1 VVPGAVVPLSVHLP
15 TPGGGGGLNYDL
27 IYNGARG
34 LHIAA
39 MVAWVAGLLILP
51 RLFVYHM
58 QAGPGTERLF
68 IDAER
73 RLLRIILN
81 PAMIVTWVLGLGLV
95 HLNGAL
101 IRGEGWGFL
110 AQPWMVVK
118 LAGVVLVTGWHG
130 YLAAARKRF
139 ERGANTRSETFW
151 RVSNELPFVAAIV
164 MILAVT
170 VEFGR

>member
-1 VVPGAVVPLSVHLP
+1 V
-15 TPGGGGGLNYDL
+15 NYDL
-27 IYNGARG
+27 LYNGLRG

-68 IDAER
+68 VDAER
-73 RLLRIILN
+73 RLLRLILN
-81 PAMIVTWVLGLGLV
+81 PAMILTWVLGL
-95 HLNGAL
+95 AL
-101 IRGEGWGFL
+101 IHVNATVIRGEGAAFL
-110 AQPWMVVK
+110 VQPWMVVK
-118 LAGVVLVTGWHG
+118 LLGVLLVSGWHG

-139 ERGANTRSETFW
+139 ERGANTRSEKFW
-151 RVSNELPFVAAIV
+151 RISNELPFLAAIV

-170 VEFGR
+170 TEFGR